1 MQFIQGTNRH
11 QTYFSRLNDQV
22 GTDNPVR
29 LMDAFVDKLD
39 LQKLGFINTIHKSEG
54 RPPYAP
60 GVLLKLYLYG
70 YLNKIRSSRKLE
82 KECSRNIEL
91 QWLLQNLQPNYH
103 TIADFRKLHVVAL
116 QSMFRL
122 YVHFLDEAGLL
133 GKTTIAVDGS
143 KFKAVNSKKN
153 NYNQKKID
161 KHQQF
166 IKDKAEKYLQELDE
180 LDKQEQASNKEEL
193 QAKREKIQQGLE
205 KLKERTI
212 KYDSLQQQLN
222 NTTDKQISST
232 DPDSRSIIIVKNIV
246 EVAYNVQNVVGDKHN
261 LIVQTQATNTNDGK
275 ALHKAAM
282 QAKQNLQL
290 QKEDALMALADKGY
304 HTGAELKACQQDK
317 IITHVA
323 YKEQPGVKHIANE
336 FLAESFCY
344 DKQADTYTCPA
355 GAVLTSLGTWHNKKG
370 EAGET
375 SYRFKTYR
383 TDACKNCPLKNQCTK
398 LPKRIIQRSEY
409 QDAVDINDNNIK
421 QNPQYYKRRQ
431 AIVEH
436 PFGTIKRHWGYTHT
450 LLKGMQKVNGE
461 MNLIM
466 FCYNFLRT
474 KNILGFDK
482 MLEAIK
488 NWQPNYS
495 KIVCAL
501 KNGLIKMIYSQ
512 NKPSHFLNNSPIV
525 FLRLLRSTALS
536 LTLNCTDCF
545 LWERAFFHSLTS
557 RACRSTGISTVSARN
572 R

>member
-1 MQFIQGTNRH
+1 MQFIQGQHRQ
-11 QTYFSRLNDQV
+11 QTYFATLEDQV
-22 GTDNPVR
+22 STDNPVR
-29 LMDAFVDKLD
+29 LIDAFIDKLD
-39 LQKLGFINTIHKSEG
+39 LQQLGFQKTVHNSEG

-60 GVLLKLYLYG
+60 QVLLKLYLYG

-82 KECSRNIEL
+82 RECSRNIEL
-91 QWLLQNLQPNYH
+91 QWLLQNLSPNYH
-103 TIADFRKLHVVAL
+103 TIADFRRLHSQAL

-122 YVHFLDEAGLL
+122 YVHFLSEAGLL

-180 LDKQEQASNKEEL
+180 LDKQEQTTNKDEL
-193 QAKREKIQQGLE
+193 QIKKEKIQQGLE

-212 KYDSLQQQLN
+212 KYDTLQQQLN
-222 NTTDKQISST
+222 NTTDKQISTT

-246 EVAYNVQNVVGDKHN
+246 EVAYNVQNAVDDKHN

-275 ALHKAAM
+275 ALHKAAT
-282 QAKQNLQL
+282 QAKENLQL
-290 QKEDALMALADKGY
+290 KKEDSIMLLADKGY
-304 HTGAELKACQQDK
+304 HTGAELQQCQQDNM
-317 IITHVA
+317 ITHVA

-336 FLAESFCY
+336 FLSESFDY
-344 DKQADTYTCPA
+344 DKASDSYTCPA
-355 GAVLTSLGTWHNKKG
+355 GATLTSLGTWHNKKG
-370 EAGET
+370 EANET

-383 TDACKNCPLKNQCTK
+383 TDACKSCPLKNQCTK
-398 LPKRIIQRSEY
+398 LPKRIIHRSEY

-421 QNPQYYKRRQ
+421 QNPHYYKRRQ

-436 PFGTIKRHWGYTHT
+436 PFGTIKRHFGFTHT
-450 LLKGMQKVNGE
+450 LLKGLQKVNGE

-482 MLEAIK
+482 MFETIK
-488 NWQPNYS
+488 NWQPDYS

-501 KNGLIKMIYSQ
+501 KNGFMKMIYSQ
-512 NKPSHFLNNSPIV
+512 NERPFFLQTYPLL
-525 FLRLLRSTALS
+525 FLKA
-536 LTLNCTDCF
+536 
-545 LWERAFFHSLTS
+545 
-557 RACRSTGISTVSARN
+557 V
-572 R
+572 

>member
-1 MQFIQGTNRH
+1 MQFIQGQQRN
-11 QTYFSRLNDQV
+11 QTYFATLEDQV
-22 GTDNPVR
+22 AFDNPVR
-29 LMDAFVDKLD
+29 LIDAFIDKLD
-39 LQKLGFINTIHKSEG
+39 LQQLGFQKTVHKSEG

-82 KECSRNIEL
+82 KECSRNTEL

-103 TIADFRKLHVVAL
+103 TIADFRKLHADPL

-122 YVHFLDEAGLL
+122 YVQFLGDAGLL

-161 KHQQF
+161 KHRQF
-166 IKDKAEKYLQELDE
+166 IADKTKKYLQELDE
-180 LDKQEQASNKEEL
+180 LDKEENTTAADEL
-193 QAKREKIQQGLE
+193 QLKKEKITQGLA

-212 KYDSLQQQLN
+212 KYDTLQQQLN
-222 NTTDKQISST
+222 NTEDKQISTT

-246 EVAYNVQNVVGDKHN
+246 EVAYNVQNGVDDKHN
-261 LIVQTQATNTNDGK
+261 LIVETQATNTNDGK
-275 ALHKAAM
+275 ALHKAATR
-282 QAKQNLQL
+282 AKENLQL
-290 QKEDALMALADKGY
+290 KKEDPLMLLADKGY
-304 HTGAELKACQQDK
+304 HTGAELQQCQQDNM
-317 IITHVA
+317 ITHVA
-323 YKEQPGVKHIANE
+323 YKEQPSVKHIATE
-336 FLAESFCY
+336 FLSESFDY
-344 DKQADTYTCPA
+344 DKATDSYRCPA

-370 EAGET
+370 EANET

-383 TDACKNCPLKNQCTK
+383 TDGCKTCPLKNKCTK
-398 LPKRIIQRSEY
+398 LPKRIIHRSEY

-421 QNPQYYKRRQ
+421 QNPHYYKRRQ

-436 PFGTIKRHWGYTHT
+436 PFGTIKRHFGFTHT
-450 LLKGMQKVNGE
+450 LLKGLQKVNGE

-482 MLEAIK
+482 MLETIK
-488 NWQPNYS
+488 NWQPDYS

-501 KNGLIKMIYSQ
+501 KNGFIKMIYSQ
-512 NKPSHFLNNSPIV
+512 NKPSLFLQTYSLL
-525 FLRLLRSTALS
+525 FLKA
-536 LTLNCTDCF
+536 
-545 LWERAFFHSLTS
+545 
-557 RACRSTGISTVSARN
+557 V
-572 R
+572 